1 MKITTYLN
9 HGLLE
14 ERVLAC
20 GCIVANIG
28 ITGLQNLLLHNAA
41 IDTSIVGNELE
52 GVPKGPPYN
61 VSSHLA
67 LIILKSVLDGINLHK
82 TVMPVTADSRD

>member
-1 MKITTYLN
+1 M
-9 HGLLE
+9 LE
-14 ERVLAC
+14 GRVLAC
-20 GCIVANIG
+20 GGIVANIG

-61 VSSHLA
+61 LSSHLA
-67 LIILKSVLDGINLHK
+67 LIVLKSVLDGINLCK
-82 TVMPVTADSRD
+82 TMLPVTANSCD

>member
-1 MKITTYLN
+1 M
-9 HGLLE
+9 
-14 ERVLAC
+14 LAC
-20 GCIVANIG
+20 GGIVANIG

-61 VSSHLA
+61 LSSHLA
-67 LIILKSVLDGINLHK
+67 FVILKSVLDGINLRI
-82 TVMPVTADSRD
+82 TILPVTANRCG